1 LKNGNNEGRNYLPG
15 GPTEGLDRDHTL
27 KVMADSR
34 ARRILSL
41 RAARWVWPSILLG
54 LLLVGGGA
62 SLTGAEIELPAQGPL
77 GSARLAGSHYLNQDP
92 HYSRGPFAARLRTF
106 VTGMTWLVG
115 ERRVAALPA
124 GSPDL
129 KRLGD
134 SRAEPSVTW
143 IGHSTV
149 LVQLDG
155 VTFLTDPTWSDIVG
169 PFGVIGVRRY
179 TPPGIPF
186 EALPRIDV
194 VLISHDHYDHL
205 DAETVDRL
213 AREHHPRF
221 FVPLGLRAWL
231 GERGITDVVELDWWD
246 RVSFRDL
253 TFVCTPAQHSSG
265 RTFSDQ
271 YLRLWSSWVVFG
283 PTKRFFFAGD
293 TGYDPRMKAIG
304 ERYGPFDLAM
314 IPIGGYSSF
323 KTAHPNHVNPEEAV
337 QLYED
342 VRGRLL
348 VPMHWGTFAMNREPF
363 REPPDRLLRE
373 ALNRGLEEQVA
384 ILSPGQTVP
393 W

>member
-1 LKNGNNEGRNYLPG
+1 
-15 GPTEGLDRDHTL
+15 
-27 KVMADSR
+27 MADSR

-77 GSARLAGSHYLNQDP
+77 GSAPLAGSHYLNQDP

-205 DAETVDRL
+205 DAPTVKRL
-213 AREHHPRF
+213 ARAFDPHF
-221 FVPLGLRAWL
+221 LVPMGLKSWFAD
-231 GERGITDVVELDWWD
+231 RGITRVTELNWGES
-246 RVSFRDL
+246 VAIGGI
-253 TFVCTPAQHSSG
+253 TFVCTPAQHGGG
-265 RTFSDQ
+265 RTLADQ
-271 YLRLWSSWVVFG
+271 GRRLWSSWAALG
-283 PTKRFFFAGD
+283 SKRFYFGGD
-293 TGYDPRMKAIG
+293 TGYYRHFKDTGDAL
-304 ERYGPFDLAM
+304 GPFDLAAL
-314 IPIGGYSSF
+314 PIGSYTPRE
-323 KTAHPNHVNPEEAV
+323 TARPVHLSPEEALQAWTDLGATTFV
-337 QLYED
+337 
-342 VRGRLL
+342 GI
-348 VPMHWGTFAMNREPF
+348 HWGTYALAREPYD
-363 REPPDRLLRE
+363 EPPKRIAAEVLR
-373 ALNRGLEEQVA
+373 RGLPADRVW
-384 ILSPGQTVP
+384 ILPPGRTVS